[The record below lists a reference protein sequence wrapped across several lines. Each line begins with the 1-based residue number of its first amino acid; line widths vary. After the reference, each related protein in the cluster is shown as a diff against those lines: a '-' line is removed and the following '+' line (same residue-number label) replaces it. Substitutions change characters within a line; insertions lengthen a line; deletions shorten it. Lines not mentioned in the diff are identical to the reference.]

1 MLPRPFRGDVW
12 LIEFDPVRGH
22 EQGGTR
28 PGVVVSTDVFNR
40 GPAELHVVLPI
51 TRTFRRVRWRVE
63 VQPPEGGLRETSYI
77 KCEDV
82 RSLSMDR
89 FLTRW
94 GTLSQQTLTEVADR
108 LRILLQL

>member
-1 MLPRPFRGDVW
+1 MLPRPTRGDVW
-12 LIEFDPVRGH
+12 LIEFDPIRGH

-28 PGVVVSTDVFNR
+28 PGVVISTDIFNR
-40 GPAELHVVLPI
+40 GPAELHVVLPF
-51 TRTFRRVRWRVE
+51 TRTFRRVRWWVE
-63 VQPPEGGLRETSYI
+63 VQPPDGGLRETSYI

-82 RSLSMDR
+82 RSLSAER

-94 GTLSQQTLTEVADR
+94 GMLSQQTLIEVEDR